1 MLFELSSSSMKALQS
16 TMQLNE
22 FCFTKGIRQLQL
34 VYYKGHWNQ
43 SWEKSEC
50 NSMSFLS
57 MNAWGTYN
65 LYIPKLIEI
74 NNAKKKKVQYSII
87 HEAQWNF
94 LIHNKVK
101 KWTSSKNSDF
111 CPFLSCEEQ
120 GTLKNNKMK
129 ITKIQEFVLL
139 HLIFKLCIKLL
150 CQLWLC
156 YACTCKVRRLR
167 TPSLWIINPSFVN
180 KIYLVK
186 MVNLQLTL
194 LKCNMNSNN
203 WGNPSMSWFGKLES
217 Q

>member
-1 MLFELSSSSMKALQS
+1 MSFVSPKAL
-16 TMQLNE
+16 
-22 FCFTKGIRQLQL
+22 
-34 VYYKGHWNQ
+34 
-43 SWEKSEC
+43 
-50 NSMSFLS
+50 
-57 MNAWGTYN
+57 GTYN
-65 LYIPKLIEI
+65 LYIIKVIEI
-74 NNAKKKKVQYSII
+74 NRGKNHNAIQWVFFQWMHEALTTCTFQSSLKSTMQKKKKKVEYSII

-129 ITKIQEFVLL
+129 ITKIQKKFLL

-156 YACTCKVRRLR
+156 YACTCKVRGLR

-180 KIYLVK
+180 KDYLVK

-203 WGNPSMSWFGKLES
+203 
-217 Q
+217 